1 MKFDL
6 KKRSHSSRGG
16 RLIAVIALGIICIS
30 SIFVFDTL
38 GWIACLWFGASLVGA
53 LALLFWRAEEDEILD
68 EDEIVEIAQSAMR
81 SEAERLSSKKDELE
95 RVLMAY
101 GEWMEFPD
109 FDELR
114 DINWA
119 TEARSEQDHQV
130 GLLLAAESEKVIQRF
145 SDGAYW
151 EGGQFQHQLLAK
163 EFLSFVEK
171 IARVYQPDSERP
183 LLETNLE
190 GFLKALNRVS
200 LQIILLLEE
209 LPLLDVK
216 NLNIR
221 KVSDQIRKATRA
233 YKKYETVSPYLDPVR
248 YIWQG
253 SKFLFASNPLLAAG
267 WIAGSELIYKGG
279 KHVGKKMIDGYAL
292 SLINQTL
299 GIIAWETASI
309 YDRTHRYRN
318 PDFVFA
324 VELAHLVSCFEL
336 SRDTLHETLKVLG
349 NIPLR
354 SSYDRIF
361 LYRCVAQHVS
371 PKPERFA
378 QAEILSH
385 DTRET
390 IAARLDEFFHKYV
403 EEAREKDV
411 INWERGLRQRLDLQ
425 APA

>member
-1 MKFDL
+1 MKFEP
-6 KKRSHSSRGG
+6 KKRAHSSRGG
-16 RLIAVIALGIICIS
+16 RLIAIFALAFVGIS

-38 GWIACLWFGASLVGA
+38 GWVAWLWFGTSLIGV
-53 LALLFWRAEEDEILD
+53 LALLFWRAEEEEILD

-130 GLLLAAESEKVIQRF
+130 GLLLAAESEKVIQQF
-145 SDGAYW
+145 STGAYW
-151 EGGQFQHQLLAK
+151 KGGQFQHQLIAK
-163 EFLSFVEK
+163 ELLSFVEK

-200 LQIILLLEE
+200 LQVILLLEE

-221 KVSDQIRKATRA
+221 KVSDQIRKATKA
-233 YKKYETVSPYLDPVR
+233 YKKYETVSPYLEPVR

-292 SLINQTL
+292 TLVNQTL

-324 VELAHLVSCFEL
+324 IELAHLVSCFEL

-349 NIPLR
+349 SIPLR

-385 DTRET
+385 DTREK
-390 IAARLDEFFHKYV
+390 IAEQLDEFFHKFV
-403 EEAREKDV
+403 EEAKEKDV
-411 INWERGLRQRLDLQ
+411 TNWERGLHQRLKLN
-425 APA
+425 P